1 MPSRTRVFSL
11 AHGLLLFVLF
21 LMPAVL
27 GAAPAADS
35 PWDAPAFSSSPEA
48 LRLAASTIKADKD
61 ADATMF
67 LNHIQFTFDAQGR
80 EVETWHRIYRIENEE
95 GVKNWAEVSGSWEP
109 WHQSKPEIKARV
121 VASDGAVH
129 PLDPKTLNDVPV
141 HEDEPDLYSDA
152 RRYGGP
158 LPAIAPG
165 AIVEEEVTLRDTSVF
180 FAGGQVERRALVKGI
195 PVTKTRFV
203 ISHPESLP
211 LHYVLHLLPAATVKK
226 STENGVETITIEN
239 GPFEA
244 FTEDT
249 TFMPGDVLP
258 FPEVEFSTGSSWQ
271 QVVAEYAHLVND
283 KLRLADVQPLVARAN
298 AANNKGASRMD
309 VVRRLVSV
317 LHKSVRYTGIEFGE
331 SSLVPQFPAETL
343 KRKYGDCKDKATL
356 LVAMLRAA
364 GIPANLALLS
374 SGPGQDVNADLPGMG
389 LFDHAI
395 VYVPAA
401 GADPELWID
410 ATAQYSRV
418 GVLPEMDYGRWALVV
433 DEKTTSL
440 KKIPDLASTQ
450 NVHRETREF
459 TLAEYGPARI
469 VETNSQEGPMEAEYR
484 DYYTG
489 DPKKLRE
496 NSEKYV
502 KDAYLADSL
511 ISLEKGDA
519 SDLDKPFTVTYTAK
533 GRRGFSDRENA
544 GVYIYPSALIS
555 GLPDYFDTSEDQQ
568 KDAKDDAA
576 DKDNEDSTAKRP
588 RKFDWQFNPF
598 VNEWH
603 YKVTAPAGFK
613 LRALPPNKDEQ
624 LASAHYSQK
633 FTANAEGTV
642 AEAVLR
648 FDSGKSRLTAE
659 EGKKLRDA
667 IVKAREA
674 DAIVITFDQIGYAL
688 LQQGKVRE
696 SLASY
701 QQLAQQHPKE
711 ALHRIQLSRALL
723 TAGLAEKARVV
734 AREATALEP
743 NSAQAYSSLAW
754 VLEHDSIGRW
764 LKKGCDYQG
773 AVAAYRKAKELDPKD
788 KDIRANLAILLEYD
802 PHGERYTAQAHLKE
816 AVAEFREL
824 KKMDEETGR
833 TYDDNVLYDLWY
845 ARDFK
850 AVEDTLSSL
859 PATDTR
865 RGFVVAL
872 AAAGQGAEAALKK
885 SLEITSSE
893 DLRRKALTTAG
904 WLVLRLHRYS
914 EAAELLA
921 AGARGSNTE
930 TQTASF
936 AASLKKTKPRE
947 ELKVEDGPRGAIHRF
962 YSAVFSTTSDYDQ
975 VLKLMSRNAV
985 RSSDAK
991 KEGREFLQ
999 SMYTLRLQ
1007 TEKNGVPFET
1017 VGDIVLSNVR
1027 YSVEGN
1033 DEQGYRVTVE
1043 TPGAAPQEAY
1053 VVREEGSYKLLEFS
1067 FGSKLPENLGWQ
1079 ALDLLKKND
1088 LPGARKWLDWAR
1100 ERIHMGGSDDPLSVQ
1115 PFPYFWTK
1123 GQEGDADAIRTAAL
1137 VLVPSKEL
1145 QGDDLKA
1152 LLQARDKAKTDQEK
1166 SRLDLVAASAYAKQE
1181 RWAELAPVAE
1191 RLLQA
1196 FPDSMTAFHFVAQV
1210 DAKTLR
1216 FDDWSKLLQ
1225 ERLAKHSDE
1234 LDYTRSSA
1242 ALAEYRGDFAKSR
1255 QLIKELM
1262 DRSKATQSDLNS
1274 FAWSALFL
1282 PGEIGQDSI
1291 EAAERANQLSQNA
1304 NFGIMHTLACLY
1316 ARAGK
1321 AAEARDLLLKAID
1334 TAGLLEPDS
1343 SVWLALA
1350 EIAEQ
1355 YGEADAARSMYARV
1369 EKSENEAPTSNYR
1382 LAQQR
1387 LLALKGAPVTAASA
1401 TAK

>member
-1 MPSRTRVFSL
+1 
-11 AHGLLLFVLF
+11 
-21 LMPAVL
+21 
-27 GAAPAADS
+27 
-35 PWDAPAFSSSPEA
+35 
-48 LRLAASTIKADKD
+48 
-61 ADATMF
+61 
-67 LNHIQFTFDAQGR
+67 
-80 EVETWHRIYRIENEE
+80 
-95 GVKNWAEVSGSWEP
+95 
-109 WHQSKPEIKARV
+109 
-121 VASDGAVH
+121 
-129 PLDPKTLNDVPV
+129 LNDVPV

-211 LHYVLHLLPAATVKK
+211 LHYVLQLLPAAKVKK
-226 STENGVETITIEN
+226 STENGIETITIEN
-239 GPFEA
+239 GPFAA

-249 TFMPGDVLP
+249 SFMPPDVLP
-258 FPEVEFSTGSSWQ
+258 YPEVEFSTGSSWQ
-271 QVVAEYAHLVND
+271 QVVMEYAHLVND

-298 AANNKGASRMD
+298 ANSKGASRLD
-309 VVRRLVSV
+309 VVRRLVGA
-317 LHKSVRYTGIEFGE
+317 LHKSVRYTGVEFGE
-331 SSLVPQFPAETL
+331 STLVPQFPSETL

-374 SGPGQDVNADLPGMG
+374 AGPGQDVNTDLPGMG
-389 LFDHAI
+389 VFDHAI

-440 KKIPDLASTQ
+440 KKIPELASTQ
-450 NVHRETREF
+450 NVHREAREF

-502 KDAYLADSL
+502 KNAYLADSL

-544 GVYIYPSALIS
+544 VVYVYPSALIS
-555 GLPDYFDTSEDQQ
+555 GLPEYFETAEEQQRDDQQ
-568 KDAKDDAA
+568 KTEKQKDAQSSDDDAE
-576 DKDNEDSTAKRP
+576 NSEDSTPKKP

-603 YKVTAPAGFK
+603 YKVTAPVGFK
-613 LRALPPNKDEQ
+613 LRALPADKEEQ
-624 LASAHYSQK
+624 LGSARYSQK

-648 FDSGKSRLTAE
+648 FDSGKSRLTVE

-688 LQQGKVRE
+688 LNQGKVRE
-696 SLASY
+696 ALASY

-711 ALHRIQLSRALL
+711 ALHRIQLARALL

-754 VLEHDSIGRW
+754 ILEHDAIGRW
-764 LKKGCDYQG
+764 LKRGCDYQG

-802 PHGERYTAQAHLKE
+802 AKGERYTAQAHLQE

-824 KKMDEETGR
+824 KKLDEETGR

-850 AVEDTLSSL
+850 TLEAAVSSL
-859 PATDTR
+859 PATDAR

-872 AAAGQGAEAALKK
+872 AAVNQGADAALKK
-885 SLEITSSE
+885 SLAITSSE
-893 DLRRKALTTAG
+893 DLRRKALTAAG
-904 WLVLRLHRYS
+904 WLVLRLHKYS
-914 EAAELLA
+914 EAGELLA
-921 AGARGSNTE
+921 AGARGSSTE
-930 TQTASF
+930 AQTAAF
-936 AASLKKTKPRE
+936 AANIKKTRPRE
-947 ELKVEDGPRGAIHRF
+947 EIKIEDDPRGAIHRF
-962 YSAVFSTTSDYDQ
+962 YSTVFSTSSDYDQ
-975 VLKLMSRNAV
+975 MLKLMSRNTL
-985 RSSDAK
+985 RSSDMK
-991 KEGREFLQ
+991 KEGRDFLQ
-999 SMYTLRLQ
+999 SMYKIRVQ

-1027 YSVEGN
+1027 YSMEGN
-1033 DEQGYRVTVE
+1033 DAQGYRVTVE
-1043 TPGAAPQEAY
+1043 TPGAEPQQAF
-1053 VVREEGSYKLLEFS
+1053 VVREDGAYKLLDFS

-1079 ALDLLKKND
+1079 ALDLLNKND

-1100 ERIHMGGSDDPLSVQ
+1100 EKIHMGGSDDPLSVQ
-1115 PFPYFWTK
+1115 LFPYFWTK

-1152 LLQARDKAKTDQEK
+1152 LLQARDKAKTDQDK
-1166 SRLDLVAASAYAKQE
+1166 SRLDLVAAWAYSRQE
-1181 RWAELAPVAE
+1181 RWAELAPVAD

-1196 FPDSMTAFHFVAQV
+1196 FPDSITAFHFVTRV

-1216 FDDWSKLLQ
+1216 FDDWNKLVQ
-1225 ERLAKHSDE
+1225 ERLARHADE
-1234 LDYTRSSA
+1234 LDYTRSA
-1242 ALAEYRGDFAKSR
+1242 AELAEYRGDFARSR

-1262 DRSKATQSDLNS
+1262 DRSKATQTDLNS
-1274 FAWSALFL
+1274 FAWAALFL

-1291 EAAERANQLSQNA
+1291 EAAERANQLTQNA
-1304 NFGIMHTLACLY
+1304 NFSVMHTLACLY
-1316 ARAGK
+1316 ARTGK
-1321 AAEARDLLLKAID
+1321 AVQARELLLKAIE
-1334 TAGLLEPDS
+1334 TEGMLEPDS

-1355 YGEADAARSMYARV
+1355 YGEADAARTMYARV
-1369 EKSENEAPTSNYR
+1369 EKGDTESPTSNYS

-1387 LLALKGAPVTAASA
+1387 LLALKSAPVTAASKA
-1401 TAK
+1401 GK